1 MILSAGPSLSARGRL
16 PAILIPLA
24 FWAGGLSLAHGPMIA
39 SGLGRVQGDLGD
51 PRLQHY
57 MLEHGY
63 RWMARDPVHSRF
75 WDAPIFY
82 PAPNASAY
90 SDTLIGALPLYA
102 IWRIAGV
109 PADIAFPLFI
119 LMASSVNFGCAFL
132 LLRSGLGCR
141 RVPSGFGA
149 FLFAFASARIA
160 QLGHPQLLPAFY
172 GVLAVYALIRV
183 LGTESI
189 RPSLP
194 WLTLWAVSLVGQT
207 YSSFYLAWF
216 LWIALGLALFWA
228 VALPSLRP
236 RTLAALKRH
245 GPGIAGAVAV
255 AGLCMIPFLRHSL
268 QASSTLGVRE
278 YDEIDLYLPRLQCW
292 IQFGPEHWLYGW
304 LSSARL
310 FDQLPFR
317 STENALGLGFVTVAL
332 SARGI
337 WELRKTP
344 FGSILLAVSLSLLL
358 WTARFPGG
366 ASAWSLA
373 YLIVPGAQAAR
384 VVTRVSQLL
393 LLPAAIGAAVWLDRS
408 RWQQPVL
415 AVIVVLALL
424 EQGRRTPT
432 YDRREARDSVAAIA
446 RRVDPSR
453 AAFYYTSRRVPPN
466 GGFVDSAPTRIHVD
480 AMMASLEAGVPTIN
494 GYSGW
499 NAPDWPF
506 AAITIVPDERT
517 SGTLVE
523 NALQAWCRRNG
534 LDPARVQWI
543 NGDS

>member
-1 MILSAGPSLSARGRL
+1 MISPAAPIPAGRRRIRT
-16 PAILIPLA
+16 ILIPLA
-24 FWAGGLSLAHGPMIA
+24 FWAAGLGVAHGPMIA

-51 PRLQHY
+51 PRLHHY
-57 MLEHGY
+57 MLEHGF
-63 RWMARDPVHSRF
+63 RWIAGDPGHRRF

-82 PAPNASAY
+82 PVRNTAAY
-90 SDTLIGALPLYA
+90 SDTLVGALPLYA
-102 IWRIAGV
+102 IWRMAGA
-109 PADIAFPLFI
+109 PADVAFPLFI
-119 LMASSVNFGCAFL
+119 LLASSVNFGCAFL
-132 LLRSGLGCR
+132 LLRSGLGCG
-141 RVPSGFGA
+141 PASSGFGA
-149 FLFAFASARIA
+149 SLFAFASARIA

-172 GVLAVYALIRV
+172 SVLALYALIRV
-183 LGTESI
+183 LREDLI

-194 WLTLWAVSLVGQT
+194 WLLLFAVALVGQT

-216 LWIALGLALFWA
+216 LWLALGLALFWGI
-228 VALPSLRP
+228 ALPDLRS
-236 RTLAALKRH
+236 RTLATLRRH
-245 GPGIAGAVAV
+245 GPGLFGAVAV
-255 AGLCMIPFLRHSL
+255 TGLCLIPFLSHSL
-268 QASSTLGVRE
+268 RASSFLGRRE

-304 LSSARL
+304 LSSAWI

-317 STENALGLGFVTVAL
+317 STENALGLGFVTLVL
-332 SARGI
+332 SARGL

-344 FGSILLAVSLSLLL
+344 LGSLLLAVSLSLLL

-373 YLIVPGAQAAR
+373 YLVVPGANAAR
-384 VVTRVSQLL
+384 VVTRVSQML

-408 RWQQPVL
+408 RWNKPVL
-415 AVIVVLALL
+415 TVIVVFALL

-453 AAFYYTSRRVPPN
+453 AAFFYTSRRMPPN
-466 GGFVDSAPTRIHVD
+466 CGFVDAAPVRIHVD
-480 AMMASLEAGVPTIN
+480 AMMASLVAGVPTIN

-506 AAITIVPDERT
+506 ASITIVPDERT
-517 SGTLVE
+517 SAAPVE
-523 NALQAWCRRNG
+523 EALQDWCRRTG
-534 LDPARVQWI
+534 MDRARIQWV
-543 NGDS
+543 NGDP